1 MAGEFIKAKEG
12 DLLPCPFCGSSD
24 IYYRKYN
31 HAAGERWAILC
42 ANCMAEIDTGC
53 AQTAGQARQL
63 WNRRAK

>member
-12 DLLPCPFCGSSD
+12 DLLPCPFWGGTN
-24 IYYRKYN
+24 IFYRKYD
-31 HAAGERWAILC
+31 HAAGVRWAIFC

>member
-53 AQTAGQARQL
+53 AQNAGQAR
-63 WNRRAK
+63 

>member
-1 MAGEFIKAKEG
+1 MDGEFIKVKEG
-12 DLLPCPFCGSSD
+12 DLLPCPFCGGTN
-24 IYYRKYN
+24 IFYRKYD
-31 HAAGERWAILC
+31 HAAGVRWAIFC

>member
-1 MAGEFIKAKEG
+1 MDGEIIKSKEG
-12 DLLPCPFCGSSD
+12 DLQPCPFFFFFD

-53 AQTAGQARQL
+53 AQTSGQARRL
-63 WNRRAK
+63 WNRRVK

>member
-24 IYYRKYN
+24 IYYRKYE

-53 AQTAGQARQL
+53 AQTAGQARQP
-63 WNRRAK
+63 WNKRAK

>member
-1 MAGEFIKAKEG
+1 MDGEIIKVKN
-12 DLLPCPFCGSSD
+12 DDVLPCPFCGSHD

-31 HAAGERWAILC
+31 HAAGERWAIIC

-53 AQTAGQARQL
+53 AQDAGQARRL

>member
-1 MAGEFIKAKEG
+1 MDGEFIKVKEG
-12 DLLPCPFCGSSD
+12 ELLPCSFCGGTD
-24 IYYRKYN
+24 IYYRKYD
-31 HAAGERWAILC
+31 HAAGVRWAILC